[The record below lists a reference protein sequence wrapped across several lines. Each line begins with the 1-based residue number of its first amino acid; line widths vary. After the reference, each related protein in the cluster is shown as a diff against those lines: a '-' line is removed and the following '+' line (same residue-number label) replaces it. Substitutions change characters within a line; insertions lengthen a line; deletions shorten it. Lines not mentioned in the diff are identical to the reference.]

1 LTKLR
6 LNLCSLKSAKILKYT
21 GPGIY
26 IQFLFSSANSIL
38 CSIYGTVQNCKDIS
52 PIHIPL
58 HCSAESISIVL
69 FYAYDGTVQNCWY
82 LRDSSLRCYAK
93 ASSRFIS
100 RQTACWRSYPRTN
113 L

>member
-6 LNLCSLKSAKILKYT
+6 LNLCSLKSAKFLKYT

-26 IQFLFSSANSIL
+26 KQFLFSSTNSIL
-38 CSIYGTVQNCKDIS
+38 CSIYGTVQNCKDVSSIQ
-52 PIHIPL
+52 IPL
-58 HCSAESISIVL
+58 HCPEKSTSSVL
-69 FYAYDGTVQNCWY
+69 FSKYDGAVPYCWY
-82 LRDSSLRCYAK
+82 LRNSSLRCYAK

-100 RQTACWRSYPRTN
+100 RQTACWRSHPRTN

>member
-6 LNLCSLKSAKILKYT
+6 INLCSLKSAKILKY

-26 IQFLFSSANSIL
+26 KLLFGSTNSIL
-38 CSIYGTVQNCKDIS
+38 CSIYGTVQDCKDIL
-52 PIHIPL
+52 PIQIPL
-58 HCSAESISIVL
+58 HCPAKSTSSVL
-69 FYAYDGTVQNCWY
+69 FYEYDGTVPNCWY

-100 RQTACWRSYPRTN
+100 RKTACWRSYPRTN